1 MDLKITGK
9 FIQERRKE
17 KGLTQAQLAE
27 KIFVSEKT
35 VSKWECGGGFPDTSL
50 MLPLCE
56 ALDISANELLS
67 GKLLGE
73 EEYKPSAEKHL
84 VQLKNQQE
92 KLYKH
97 LYVIEWVLLAIAM
110 VALIG
115 GAVLAKYLPMAE
127 GLQWAIMGVGLTIVL
142 VAIFFATQ
150 IERNVG
156 FYECAHCKHKYI
168 PSYGKLLGAMHF
180 GTTRYMK
187 CPKCGKRSWS
197 KKKLSN
203 D

>member
-115 GAVLAKYLPMAE
+115 GAALVKYLPMAE

-197 KKKLSN
+197 KKKLSS